1 MIWLMSFENVKSCIT
16 MTLKTKSL
24 SGIEYELDEVFDM
37 DKELDSKHLPEQL
50 IISFPTLGKN
60 MRLCVD
66 YIDVS
71 NPFVLAEVDG
81 VPQIKS
87 ATITDI
93 KKIDDNMVIK
103 CVSDEKENKEKKIK
117 YLNSVIEH
125 IDFRQGSSSKVFVNM
140 LSNVFTVERLKEILE
155 CDSKDIEI
163 LLFKA
168 LMYFRV
174 KDRAYRL

>member
-1 MIWLMSFENVKSCIT
+1 MP
-16 MTLKTKSL
+16 LKTKSL
-24 SGIEYELDEVFDM
+24 SGIEYELDEVLDL
-37 DKELDSKHLPEQL
+37 DKELDSKHLPEQI
-50 IISFPTLGKN
+50 IISFSTLGKN

-71 NPFVLAEVDG
+71 SPFVLAEIDG

-93 KKIDDNMVIK
+93 ERLDGNMIIK

-117 YLNSVIEH
+117 FLNSVIEH
-125 IDFRQGSSSKVFVNM
+125 IDFKQGFSNKVFINM

-155 CDSKDIEI
+155 SDSKDIEI
-163 LLFKA
+163 LLFKS
-168 LMYFRV
+168 LMYFRI